1 MNHLANV
8 KVGDIHTDSISSG
21 SLATTAVDTQG
32 FDSALIIISA
42 GALGGDLSAISVA
55 HSDASD
61 MSGSTNAVV
70 FQSTAD
76 SSGTT
81 NALADFDADESIL
94 ISLDLEGKGRYVK
107 TTLTVSAATD
117 ISCTTLLGRA
127 SESPVDT
134 AAGHGVDFHF
144 NA

>member
-8 KVGDIHTDSISSG
+8 KVGDHHTDSINSG
-21 SLATTAVDTQG
+21 TLATTAVDTKG
-32 FDSALIIISA
+32 YDSALIMISC
-42 GALGGDLSAISVA
+42 GAQGGDLSAITVS

-61 MSGSTNAVV
+61 MSGSTAAVT
-70 FQSTAD
+70 FASTAD
-76 SSGTT
+76 SGGTT
-81 NALADFDADESIL
+81 NALADFDANESIL
-94 ISLDLEGKGRYVK
+94 VSLDLEGKGRYIL

-127 SESPVDT
+127 SESPADT